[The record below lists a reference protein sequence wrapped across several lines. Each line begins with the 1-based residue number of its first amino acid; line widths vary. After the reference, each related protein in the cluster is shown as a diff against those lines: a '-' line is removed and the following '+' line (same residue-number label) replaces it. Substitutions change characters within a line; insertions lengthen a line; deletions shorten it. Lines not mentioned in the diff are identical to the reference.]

1 MDVLGSPDIDA
12 SRRIGRATYAVLYAM
27 AGAIVASGTG
37 VVVESNFDREL
48 SAAPLRALAA
58 RGRAVFVHCDVDPDV
73 ARERYAA
80 RVRHPGHH
88 DAELLA
94 RWDLDVARYAPP
106 DGLRAIRVDTSAPVD
121 AGALARRIRE
131 LA

>member
-58 RGRAVFVHCDVDPDV
+58 RGRAIGILYTVNRLAGKTDVV
-73 ARERYAA
+73 
-80 RVRHPGHH
+80 
-88 DAELLA
+88 
-94 RWDLDVARYAPP
+94 
-106 DGLRAIRVDTSAPVD
+106 
-121 AGALARRIRE
+121 
-131 LA
+131 